1 MQKYPKHKRICNCSI
16 PTDKNIF
23 KKETDYSFCKRCGSI
38 MIKNTNGDIN
48 YTIKPKHKQGST
60 EINPIDIIKSMID
73 RTNTYYPNLNNEYN
87 MDKEEM
93 INTKKSNKFI
103 DLYLDNR
110 KVILLYLQKLMK
122 IFDYT
127 DIIFYQSLYYMDYI
141 FSHKI
146 TAEMDEKEILFY
158 LIGYFLCSTK
168 TRESDIIEPQLINF
182 LQIKQNIFL
191 SIKKIVYYEVLCL
204 KSINYNIFSYSA
216 YDWLI
221 QLIGVGIVFDCEI
234 DSENQ
239 YIVINGHRH
248 TILNTINKYAL
259 KILLNLTKNKIFM
272 KYSPMYISFSL
283 LQISREKFLD
293 PNLMKVDL
301 YNKLINLY
309 GINID
314 DYKKCY
320 DEIKIIMEKNI
331 FENDELKIG
340 KNNYQN
346 GRNNKSLKSKIIKQF
361 SVENK
366 FISEIHKLKKSF
378 GIKINKSSKNLE
390 INNFQDEN
398 NYKQNEIIDN
408 VNKNKINNKYDEVK
422 ILNEENIQ
430 NNKLKIMKNNIGSK
444 GYQNITKFSND
455 FNNKSMKKNDS
466 LPLIKSSIKIMI
478 EPIKY
483 KNRRIFPNSSKTL
496 LYYNKDLSTKY
507 NDSPENNSIINLY
520 KAINENKNY
529 ISLYKKNNIKKSL
542 FSLKNNN
549 KKMLKIKKASKPAS
563 FEEKSKI
570 GNNYIEKSTLKDN
583 ENYTRKKG
591 SLFSLFKMRNQNT
604 DLFQ

>member
-1 MQKYPKHKRICNCSI
+1 
-16 PTDKNIF
+16 
-23 KKETDYSFCKRCGSI
+23 
-38 MIKNTNGDIN
+38 
-48 YTIKPKHKQGST
+48 
-60 EINPIDIIKSMID
+60 
-73 RTNTYYPNLNNEYN
+73 
-87 MDKEEM
+87 
-93 INTKKSNKFI
+93 
-103 DLYLDNR
+103 
-110 KVILLYLQKLMK
+110 
-122 IFDYT
+122 
-127 DIIFYQSLYYMDYI
+127 
-141 FSHKI
+141 
-146 TAEMDEKEILFY
+146 MDEKEILFY

-168 TRESDIIEPQLINF
+168 TRESDISEPQFLNF

-191 SIKKIVYYEVLCL
+191 SIKKIAYYEVLCL

-309 GINID
+309 GINMD
-314 DYKKCY
+314 EYKKCY

-331 FENDELKIG
+331 FENDEQKIG

-346 GRNNKSLKSKIIKQF
+346 GRNNKSLKSKIIKHF

-455 FNNKSMKKNDS
+455 F
-466 LPLIKSSIKIMI
+466 IMI
-478 EPIKY
+478 VS
-483 KNRRIFPNSSKTL
+483 R
-496 LYYNKDLSTKY
+496 
-507 NDSPENNSIINLY
+507 
-520 KAINENKNY
+520 
-529 ISLYKKNNIKKSL
+529 
-542 FSLKNNN
+542 
-549 KKMLKIKKASKPAS
+549 
-563 FEEKSKI
+563 
-570 GNNYIEKSTLKDN
+570 
-583 ENYTRKKG
+583 
-591 SLFSLFKMRNQNT
+591 
-604 DLFQ
+604 FQI